1 MMSVWGKSWEGQ
13 GSRGNGVVP
22 LTSWSSVTRSCSCI
36 RTVYSSSH
44 LTEIGKGR
52 EHSLESL
59 LTWLPHPSLRP
70 RLQTSGLV
78 P

>member
-1 MMSVWGKSWEGQ
+1 MMSAWEEAWEGQ
-13 GSRGNGVVP
+13 GWGGSGVAA

-44 LTEIGKGR
+44 LTDIGKGR

-59 LTWLPHPSLRP
+59 LP
-70 RLQTSGLV
+70 
-78 P
+78 

>member
-1 MMSVWGKSWEGQ
+1 MMSVVGKGMGGTGKQGQ
-13 GSRGNGVVP
+13 WVAT

-44 LTEIGKGR
+44 LTDIGKGR

-59 LTWLPHPSLRP
+59 LP
-70 RLQTSGLV
+70 
-78 P
+78 

>member
-1 MMSVWGKSWEGQ
+1 MMSVVGKGTGGTGKQGQ
-13 GSRGNGVVP
+13 WVAT

-44 LTEIGKGR
+44 LTDIGKGR

-59 LTWLPHPSLRP
+59 LP
-70 RLQTSGLV
+70 
-78 P
+78 

>member
-1 MMSVWGKSWEGQ
+1 MSVWEKAREGQ
-13 GSRGNGVVP
+13 GRGAVVAT

-44 LTEIGKGR
+44 LTDIGKGR

-59 LTWLPHPSLRP
+59 PP
-70 RLQTSGLV
+70 
-78 P
+78 